1 MIDTDG
7 AFIPSSQVIEKDGL
21 EHIKYFD
28 NKIESACPT
37 NTIRRNS
44 QKLQVVKR
52 LYNCHKINEMKYY
65 MLYFSRNLEHALEND
80 DSELTD
86 DQKVNYADDFADKY
100 EKDIP
105 GFMDLINS
113 DSLAVKGS
121 YTETWDYIFKDD
133 NSLKRNSN
141 FHLLF
146 KIYDSL
152 TKTNKA

>member
-1 MIDTDG
+1 
-7 AFIPSSQVIEKDGL
+7 E
-21 EHIKYFD
+21 
-28 NKIESACPT
+28 
-37 NTIRRNS
+37 
-44 QKLQVVKR
+44 VVKR

-65 MLYFSRNLEHALEND
+65 MLYFSRNLEHSLEND